1 MNCEEALQLISAR
14 VDGEATEAER
24 TTLEAHLSECADCRA
39 LLEAFHSQD
48 AELRRAFLP
57 RRRAAAAVAGSVVER
72 LRADGR
78 RSGLRTFAY
87 IALAAAAG
95 FAIGAM
101 LFLPRQ
107 PPVAGPQVA
116 SSQPPDAQGNQRPSG
131 AIGDA
136 SAKIASPQTPGGSS
150 AEAPPAPQFVAR
162 LANAIGVAEALSGR
176 AWQPLEPG
184 ASIGPGEHV
193 RTGAG
198 VLCEMRTSEGSE
210 VRLAEETEV
219 LFTTNRRLI
228 LLRGRVWSSVEHD
241 PVPYA
246 IQISDVTVT
255 AVGTKFQVEEGP
267 KGTVLTMVEGIT
279 RVSGRG
285 ADELVP
291 QGWSA
296 RITLAGIEQY
306 RETQV
311 LFTTS
316 WVNRLLVLKEP
327 GNPELSSRLLDL
339 LAYIGEGK
347 MTYLSDEE
355 IRQLGESCV
364 APLLSYV
371 RSGAGKADSTRRL
384 KAARLATELAKKDSV
399 YDLIET
405 LPDESREVREL
416 VAAALERITGENQGR
431 ASRDWSQRPWSENE
445 SYFKKWI
452 GWWDANKAAYPRRDS
467 R

>member
-1 MNCEEALQLISAR
+1 
-14 VDGEATEAER
+14 
-24 TTLEAHLSECADCRA
+24 LSECADCRA

-87 IALAAAAG
+87 VALAAAAG

-101 LFLPRQ
+101 FFLPRQ
-107 PPVAGPQVA
+107 PPAAGPQVA
-116 SSQPPDAQGNQRPSG
+116 SSQLPDAQGNQRPSE
-131 AIGDA
+131 AAGDA
-136 SAKIASPQTPGGSS
+136 SAKMASPQTPSGSN
-150 AEAPPAPQFVAR
+150 AQAPPVPQFVAR

-176 AWQPLEPG
+176 AWQALEPG

-219 LFTTNRRLI
+219 LFTTNRSLI

-246 IQISDVTVT
+246 VQIADVTVT
-255 AVGTKFQVEEGP
+255 AVGTKFQVEERPDGA
-267 KGTVLTMVEGIT
+267 VLTMVEGIT
-279 RVSGRG
+279 RVSGGRG
-285 ADELVP
+285 DALVP

-296 RITLAGIEQY
+296 RITQAGIEQY
-306 RETQV
+306 RETEV
-311 LFTTS
+311 LFATR

-347 MTYLSDEE
+347 MRFLSDEE

-371 RSGAGKADSTRRL
+371 RSGAGKADPQRRL
-384 KAARLATELAKKDSV
+384 KAAHLATELAKKDSV

-431 ASRDWSQRPWSENE
+431 AAQDWRQRPWSENE